1 VRLQDNLVRLIPV
14 QLHKSFEPIEI
25 LRTGISASGRQS
37 CRVRYPARLT
47 AGGRQ
52 PDILELWRSGGGGDF
67 GKFSF
72 VHFFSEKKWTNAIC
86 RAKFHKD

>member
-1 VRLQDNLVRLIPV
+1 MRLIPV

-52 PDILELWRSGGGGDF
+52 PDILELWQSGGGGE
-67 GKFSF
+67 GA
-72 VHFFSEKKWTNAIC
+72 FFATGVEG
-86 RAKFHKD
+86 